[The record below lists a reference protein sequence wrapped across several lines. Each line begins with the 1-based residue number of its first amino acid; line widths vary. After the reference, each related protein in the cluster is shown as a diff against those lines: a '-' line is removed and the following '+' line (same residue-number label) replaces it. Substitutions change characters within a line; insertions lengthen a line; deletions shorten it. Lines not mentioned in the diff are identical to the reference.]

1 LFFGCKNPDIQ
12 VVKAAG
18 NVAFVVCRARPGDF
32 GLTKSGV
39 SMHFFHQFKR
49 IPLCIL
55 LVPLGSLFAQT
66 SIDSNDGSISLR
78 EAVQRAIV
86 ADPRLKLNATLAEAA
101 EGQIEQANTRP
112 NPVFRAEAEDFMG
125 TGPISNVQGLEIT
138 VGMSQVIETA
148 DKRKKRTSLARAQR
162 TAVDWERESLLAE
175 VQASVHSAFVDVLL
189 AQTLLDLRREQLALA
204 ERSAKETARL
214 VESARLPQV

>member
-1 LFFGCKNPDIQ
+1 
-12 VVKAAG
+12 
-18 NVAFVVCRARPGDF
+18 
-32 GLTKSGV
+32 
-39 SMHFFHQFKR
+39 MHFFHQFKR

-78 EAVQRAIV
+78 EAVQRAII

-101 EGQIEQANTRP
+101 EGQIEQANTKP

-125 TGPISNVQGLEIT
+125 TGSISNVQGLEIT